1 VHRHTDTRRGGE
13 YLVNDI
19 AGIARS
25 GWLEK
30 ENFGFRLSHRAVLD
44 AAWDDAKLTALQHH
58 VTIAKLNGHLPAPNE
73 KHFVFAFVVMPWEH
87 ASKLDQLHFL
97 AIQLGYDL
105 WPPMFWI
112 SENFS
117 VNEAFNM
124 NAGRLRS
131 VLESFRGDVLL
142 SRQSLA
148 QLMFDRSRQGWRY
161 PKGFSHRRRRPPN
174 RSGK

>member
-1 VHRHTDTRRGGE
+1 MSQLRGKALLRRQIFPPHFLGDARSSGHTARGGE
-13 YLVNDI
+13 HFVNDI

-44 AAWDDAKLTALQHH
+44 AAWNDAKLTALQHH

-105 WPPMFWI
+105 WPPMF
-112 SENFS
+112 
-117 VNEAFNM
+117 
-124 NAGRLRS
+124 L
-131 VLESFRGDVLL
+131 D
-142 SRQSLA
+142 
-148 QLMFDRSRQGWRY
+148 
-161 PKGFSHRRRRPPN
+161 
-174 RSGK
+174 